1 MRSLPRAF
9 ASPPVSHGWEKK
21 RRRIYPTK
29 TKNFSIRCLLLKIE
43 LKNIAKQIKNIPI
56 WFLQGTADE
65 PCPIDET
72 RSLISELHKL
82 GATPLATEYDGV
94 DHDSLTMALEQEG
107 VFRMVISQQVTRLFR
122 SGTN

>member
-1 MRSLPRAF
+1 MCQKSGKKLWLNNNILF
-9 ASPPVSHGWEKK
+9 HG
-21 RRRIYPTK
+21 
-29 TKNFSIRCLLLKIE
+29 
-43 LKNIAKQIKNIPI
+43 NIPI

-107 VFRMVISQQVTRLFR
+107 VFEWLLANR
-122 SGTN
+122 